1 MHRLAEFWKSEDFE
15 RPPFIHSK
23 DRGILQSPSVPN
35 SFEQYLDRSFGS
47 KKETVLHTCLLPEPY
62 VGELSRADIVVV
74 LLNPGLQVGDYFAQY
89 VMPNGRER
97 LLMNL
102 RQELASEE
110 FPHMFLDP
118 LMCWHPGFNYWHNKF
133 ESLARE
139 LVVRGKIRN
148 HLEALKAI
156 SRRVVTLEPFA
167 YHSKNFGSHNLLTK
181 LPSFIMA
188 KEVIKNLAERARERE
203 ITVVVA

>member
-1 MHRLAEFWKSEDFE
+1 
-15 RPPFIHSK
+15 
-23 DRGILQSPSVPN
+23 
-35 SFEQYLDRSFGS
+35 
-47 KKETVLHTCLLPEPY
+47 
-62 VGELSRADIVVV
+62 
-74 LLNPGLQVGDYFAQY
+74 
-89 VMPNGRER
+89 MPNGRER

-203 ITVVVA
+203 ITVVVARNAKQIGVEEEAGNLVIYRSSIEAQSANIGPKSRGGRAILRAFGVDVSELT